1 MQKKL
6 IYTTLIFVI
15 SIFFF
20 GCTTYESS
28 KAPGYNIF
36 GIKPTYG
43 FILLAGY
50 SSLKGGPA
58 PAKIFKMNPKSG
70 EVVAQCKLP
79 ENIHHGDGLA
89 CAGNSILW
97 NVDNTGTPTYP
108 SFRCPLNP

>member
-1 MQKKL
+1 MHKFVNNERVLTRIWVPDIDKK
-6 IYTTLIFVI
+6 FVPQGLTI
-15 SIFFF
+15 
-20 GCTTYESS
+20 
-28 KAPGYNIF
+28 AD
-36 GIKPTYG
+36 G

-89 CAGNSILW
+89 YAGNSILW
-97 NVDNTGTPTYP
+97 IVDNTGTPTYP
-108 SFRCPLNP
+108 SFRCSLKP